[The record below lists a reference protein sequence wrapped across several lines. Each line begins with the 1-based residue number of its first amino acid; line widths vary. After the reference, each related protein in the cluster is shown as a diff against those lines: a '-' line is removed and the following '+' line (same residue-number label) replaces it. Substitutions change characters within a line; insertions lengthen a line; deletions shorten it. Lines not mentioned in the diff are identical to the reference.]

1 MRQTRSAQSAGE
13 HGCRDEDRL
22 VAALRLGDSEAFAH
36 MVTMHGP
43 RMLAVARR
51 YMKVEEDARDCLQD
65 AFLQAYQ
72 NIGRFEGRSSLA
84 TWLHRIVVNSA
95 LMKLRARKR
104 KPEES
109 IEHLLPRF
117 EAGECRVEPHW
128 RFAETVDEMAAR
140 KEVRLLVRQEI
151 DRLPDQYRI
160 VLLLRDIEEYSTEET
175 AELLEKSP
183 GAVKVSLHRARAALK
198 KRLEPLFAVE
208 GGE

>member
-1 MRQTRSAQSAGE
+1 MQQIRSAQSTGK
-13 HGCRDEDRL
+13 HGRWDEDRL
-22 VAALRLGDSEAFAH
+22 VAALRLGDNEAFAH
-36 MVTMHGP
+36 MVTTHGP

-72 NIGRFEGRSSLA
+72 NMDRFEGRSSLA

-117 EAGECRVEPHW
+117 EAGEDRVEPDW
-128 RFAETVDEMAAR
+128 RFTETVEEMVAR

-151 DRLPDQYRI
+151 DRLPDEYRI
-160 VLLLRDIEEYSTEET
+160 VLLLRDIEEYSTEKT

-198 KRLEPLFAVE
+198 KRLEPLFEVE
-208 GGE
+208 KGE